1 MLGKLINKLD
11 QPIHIKEEILH
22 TDLRATITQIQ
33 VQAIITIDPQGTI
46 PHILIEVDI
55 QVLVHLDLSKA
66 VVLVLQAEV
75 DQLVADQEEAQVV
88 AQEVVA
94 TLTK

>member
-33 VQAIITIDPQGTI
+33 VQAIITIDPQGTTR
-46 PHILIEVDI
+46 HILIEADI

-75 DQLVADQEEAQVV
+75 VQLVADQEEAQVV
-88 AQEVVA
+88 ALEVVA

>member
-1 MLGKLINKLD
+1 
-11 QPIHIKEEILH
+11 
-22 TDLRATITQIQ
+22 
-33 VQAIITIDPQGTI
+33 
-46 PHILIEVDI
+46 VDI

-88 AQEVVA
+88 ALEVVA

>member
-11 QPIHIKEEILH
+11 QPIHIKEEIRH
-22 TDLRATITQIQ
+22 IDPQATITQIQ
-33 VQAIITIDPQGTI
+33 VQDIITIDPQGTTR
-46 PHILIEVDI
+46 HILIEADI

-88 AQEVVA
+88 ALEVVA
-94 TLTK
+94 T